1 MRYEELR
8 RRYIRC
14 QETAT
19 RLGDLQE
26 KAKSG
31 KLSSGRLSECHQEIG
46 QLRSKLAEDEKLF
59 TYLHETDDP
68 AWRKLSR
75 ELDAALNEYQSTD
88 DPLSLRRIAK
98 KFIGTMSALILG
110 TWIIDGLRRR

>member
-19 RLGDLQE
+19 RLGDLKE
-26 KAKSG
+26 KAASG
-31 KLSSGRLSECHQEIG
+31 NLSAARLADCRQEISR
-46 QLRSKLAEDEKLF
+46 LDAELAENEKLF
-59 TYLHETDDP
+59 THLHEIDDP

-75 ELDAALNEYQSTD
+75 ELDAALKEYQSAD

-98 KFIGTMSALILG
+98 KFISTMSVLILG